1 MKKTVE
7 FTDEQ
12 RAALNDFISQEIK
25 LREVHARMGELT
37 KMVSEHIGGGSSY
50 DRRQRLN
57 NTLSGDAFLIEVPET
72 VKVLDRIS
80 LKKHGNTYDNENIL

>member
-1 MKKTVE
+1 MKKAVE

-25 LREVHARMGELT
+25 LREVHAMMSALT
-37 KMVSEHIGGGSSY
+37 KMVSEHIGGGTSY

-57 NTLSGDAFLIEVPET
+57 NTLSGDAFLIEVPEP
-72 VKVLDRIS
+72 VKVMGTIN
-80 LKKHGNTYDNENIL
+80 LKKHGIPAVYDNEL